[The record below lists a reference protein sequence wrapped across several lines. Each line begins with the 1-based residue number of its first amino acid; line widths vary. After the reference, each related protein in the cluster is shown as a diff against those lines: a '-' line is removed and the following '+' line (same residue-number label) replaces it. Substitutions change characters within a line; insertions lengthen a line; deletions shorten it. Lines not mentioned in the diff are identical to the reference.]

1 MGIFKFNEYLISL
14 HFLHAFSGTEKV
26 TAKENEK
33 KNPFLG
39 ILLTGKP
46 LLNHGKAGNWAVVIF
61 TV

>member
-33 KNPFLG
+33 KNPVLG

-46 LLNHGKAGNWAVVIF
+46 LLNHGKAGN
-61 TV
+61 